1 MCFEYEFLIFFY
13 ASNPRETLC
22 LNVKKIIMLSKPR
35 HLTVTGCEKGAFHE
49 LGR

>member
-22 LNVKKIIMLSKPR
+22 LNVKKNNYAIKATAPHGDRM
-35 HLTVTGCEKGAFHE
+35 
-49 LGR
+49 